1 MTKSGKALS
10 SAIAILMLI
19 VIVLAITVPMVAF
32 FINNQS
38 SAEAGNTLV
47 NNYIYLKNLQ
57 VKQVEYGHPGIYYSN
72 SSIYFAY
79 TNSTFVPQSNVTV
92 TNILYFKDGIWY
104 NVPAHYPL
112 VIGNYTNLTLPKQV
126 QGHPIIIVTSFG
138 NLFFLSP
145 ESSIGPYST
154 SGKGGVIIAAEI
166 SEPGN
171 TIGVSINATTNI
183 SGSFKNY
190 TTPVAFPNQTGTF
203 SVGVPQYIFYE
214 MPNGSIVTGVFH
226 NWIVSGALVNSTN
239 SQGIKVNLQ
248 GVPASLTANYTAVT
262 QYVNLQVNLIKNY
275 RQPITIA
282 IDGIEHTINNS
293 ENSQIFPVL
302 AGYVNV
308 TIYTTQFNVT
318 STNAIYQHSY
328 QESTYN
334 GKSYSTTSFLIF
346 IQPSSTNPSINIQF
360 INSSS
365 YYKVYINYA
374 YNQNSPWP
382 PNVHNITN
390 LSTNQYAKPFNASS
404 VNFTLNSSVYQYNT
418 KIWVKNGTYIAGGKN
433 FFAQGPFCVYF
444 TNKHHT
450 KYSNLTWG
458 PYEITVQTLN
468 RQTVESVQSYAGVT
482 LEINVNQP
490 LIITVYYAYTTG
502 YNRLSQGG

>member
-19 VIVLAITVPMVAF
+19 VIVLAITVPMAAF

-38 SAEAGNTLV
+38 SAEAGNALV

-79 TNSTFVPQSNVTV
+79 TNGTFVPQSNVTV

-112 VIGNYTNLTLPKQV
+112 VIGAYTNLTLPKQV

-171 TIGVSINATTNI
+171 TIGVSTNATTNI
-183 SGSFKNY
+183 NGPFKNY

-203 SVGVPQYIFYE
+203 SVGVPQYVFYE

-248 GVPASLTANYTAVT
+248 GVPASLTASYTAVT
-262 QYVNLQVNLIKNY
+262 QYVNLQVNLGKNY
-275 RQPITIA
+275 GQPITIA
-282 IDGIEHTINNS
+282 IDGIKRTIT
-293 ENSQIFPVL
+293 ESQNFKVL

-318 STNAIYQHSY
+318 SPNAIYQHSY

-334 GKSYSTTSFLIF
+334 GKSYSTTSFIIF

-365 YYKVYINYA
+365 YYKVYINYNNA
-374 YNQNSPWP
+374 TPLP
-382 PNVHNITN
+382 PNVSSIEYPI
-390 LSTNQYAKPFNASS
+390 LFSIEYPILWKPVEPCPASS
-404 VNFTLNSSVYQYNT
+404 VNFTLDSSVYQYNT
-418 KIWVKNGTYIAGGKN
+418 KIWVKNGTYIAGGTGLFVPGPPYPFY
-433 FFAQGPFCVYF
+433 FFMYILLTGRLKPIPILLGV
-444 TNKHHT
+444 HT
-450 KYSNLTWG
+450 RSL
-458 PYEITVQTLN
+458 P
-468 RQTVESVQSYAGVT
+468 
-482 LEINVNQP
+482 
-490 LIITVYYAYTTG
+490 
-502 YNRLSQGG
+502 RL

>member
-19 VIVLAITVPMVAF
+19 VIVLAITVPMAAF

-38 SAEAGNTLV
+38 SAEAGNALV

-79 TNSTFVPQSNVTV
+79 TNGTFVPQSNITV

-104 NVPAHYPL
+104 NVSAHYPL
-112 VIGNYTNLTLPKQV
+112 VIGAYTNLTLPKQV

-171 TIGVSINATTNI
+171 TIGISTNVTTNI
-183 SGSFKNY
+183 NGPFKNY

-203 SVGVPQYIFYE
+203 SVGVPQYVFYE

-275 RQPITIA
+275 GQPITIA
-282 IDGIEHTINNS
+282 IDGINHTINNN
-293 ENSQIFPVL
+293 ENFKVL

-318 STNAIYQHSY
+318 SPNAIYQHSY

-374 YNQNSPWP
+374 CNQNSPWP
-382 PNVHNITN
+382 PNVSSISPDETY
-390 LSTNQYAKPFNASS
+390 SASY
-404 VNFTLNSSVYQYNT
+404 VNFILNSSVYQYNT
-418 KIWVKNGTYIAGGKN
+418 KIWVKNGTYIAHGTDLFVPGS
-433 FFAQGPFCVYF
+433 FYVYF
-444 TNKHHT
+444 TNGGYT
-450 KYSNLTWG
+450 YYPYLTWG
-458 PYEITVQTLN
+458 PYEITVQTLSG
-468 RQTVESVQSYAGVT
+468 QTVESVQSYAGVAPYAGVA

-490 LIITVYYAYTTG
+490 LNITVYYAWTTG
-502 YNRLSQGG
+502 YNYLS

>member
-19 VIVLAITVPMVAF
+19 VIVLAITVPMAAF

-38 SAEAGNTLV
+38 SAEAGNALV

-79 TNSTFVPQSNVTV
+79 TNGTFVPQSNITV

-104 NVPAHYPL
+104 NVSAHYPL
-112 VIGNYTNLTLPKQV
+112 VIGAYTNLTLPKQV

-171 TIGVSINATTNI
+171 TIGVSTNVTTNI
-183 SGSFKNY
+183 NGPFKNY

-203 SVGVPQYIFYE
+203 SVGVPQYVFYE

-275 RQPITIA
+275 GQPITIA
-282 IDGIEHTINNS
+282 IDGIKHTIDNS
-293 ENSQIFPVL
+293 ENFKVL

-318 STNAIYQHSY
+318 SPNAIYQHSY

-365 YYKVYINYA
+365 YYKVYINYNNA
-374 YNQNSPWP
+374 NPLP
-382 PNVHNITN
+382 PNVSSISPLETC
-390 LSTNQYAKPFNASS
+390 PASS
-404 VNFTLNSSVYQYNT
+404 VNFILNSSVYQYNT
-418 KIWVKNGTYIAGGKN
+418 NSYSFIWVKNGTYIAGGTGV
-433 FFAQGPFCVYF
+433 FAQG
-444 TNKHHT
+444 
-450 KYSNLTWG
+450 
-458 PYEITVQTLN
+458 
-468 RQTVESVQSYAGVT
+468 
-482 LEINVNQP
+482 
-490 LIITVYYAYTTG
+490 
-502 YNRLSQGG
+502 